1 MLRARG
7 LFPTTCL
14 SSLKSIFREN
24 KHIKLWHIHT
34 QTLWVRAGV
43 AQYGFQVLGSNDSI
57 LVSQELSPLV
67 CTTVLGEQD
76 FSLAFHSLKKNDL
89 CVCTYAQY
97 TCVKTLTHSTHSCLM
112 WICGCIW
119 HGMHAAVRGLLCG
132 VGSLHSP
139 LHGFSG
145 SNSGCHACVLSAF
158 ICWTGSVAFVL
169 TLAGWCFTSNVS

>member
-1 MLRARG
+1 MTH
-7 LFPTTCL
+7 PYTNTL
-14 SSLKSIFREN
+14 SKGWCCSVWFSSPGFKWFYL
-24 KHIKLWHIHT
+24 
-34 QTLWVRAGV
+34 TLPR
-43 AQYGFQVLGSNDSI
+43 
-57 LVSQELSPLV
+57 LSPLV

-76 FSLAFHSLKKNDL
+76 FSLAFHSLKKNDW